1 MSQSNNTLTKERPSV
16 TVTYDLFD
24 LPTAQH
30 KAGLAGLLLQ
40 IENMTESMTSR
51 NMTVDQIPNVIEV
64 SATTATIRFTQESIQ
79 GLFDDLYAAEI
90 VEASVKTK
98 WAGATLKREEEIEE
112 TDPETKKTKRSKRF
126 VYDVVEPTGHFLKHN
141 LPGEEKLW
149 LKLWRNM
156 VWEIPRSKPT
166 TRLPFQCRSEQKP
179 CSEGPPA
186 WKDLMAYDK
195 CRKTN
200 SFRTDAI
207 SSALLLGAQAANAEA
222 VPFEG
227 RVEQTLLLHFWPLT
241 VLIYV
246 PQQIDNDGEQKFV
259 GYSLAIPEVANL
271 EEFCDDYPRLLKE
284 LSTEKQGYRPAAS
297 VIDIPAQSAL
307 EFLSHL
313 GGLARHAAG
322 RGRLRH
328 SVNSIEFL
336 HLVKAGNNVKSM
348 ASGQIAPN
356 PTLLDKY
363 RAIASP
369 SERKYRNPLFRAA
382 LLQSLLDDVDW
393 YVSMS
398 DMLCQ
403 RPWQFFLRGDKTP
416 RSMPWF
422 STDAAN
428 RFQLSQTEF
437 EGTVKVHAMT
447 QDTSKPEAKP
457 TPLDLLVHRLIS
469 NFVNRKTEEKSHL
482 KWSDFQKTKNEKG
495 DERMD
500 IPKDYRDA
508 REKIVSGI
516 FLGMRSR
523 REQDFVDFF
532 TANICSVGQFLRE
545 EDFHIVAQALL
556 NDPDTVK
563 TLAMLS
569 LSANS

>member
-1 MSQSNNTLTKERPSV
+1 MSKSEVGEKNDSASV
-16 TVTYDLFD
+16 TITYDLFD

-30 KAGLAGLLLQ
+30 KAGLAGLLLE
-40 IENMTESMTSR
+40 IESMKSR
-51 NMTVDQIPNVIEV
+51 KLKPELIPDIIE
-64 SATTATIRFTQESIQ
+64 SSPYKTTIRFTEASIQ
-79 GLFDDLYAAEI
+79 GLFDDVYDAEV
-90 VEASVKTK
+90 VEASVKSK
-98 WAGATLKREEEIEE
+98 WPGATLKREDEVEE
-112 TDPETKKTKRSKRF
+112 TDPETKKVKRSKRF
-126 VYDVVEPTGHFLKHN
+126 IYDVVQPMGHFLKQH
-141 LPGEEKLW
+141 LPPEGGLW

-166 TRLPFQCRSEQKP
+166 TRLPFNSRSERKP

-186 WKDLMAYDK
+186 WKDLLAFTK
-195 CRKTN
+195 CQKTN

-207 SSALLLGAQAANAEA
+207 SSALLLGAQAANAES

-246 PQQIDNDGEQKFV
+246 PQQVENDGERNFV

-271 EEFCDDYPRLLKE
+271 EEFCEDYPRLLHE
-284 LSTEKQGYRPAAS
+284 LPTEAHGYRPAAA

-307 EFLSHL
+307 EFLNHL
-313 GGLARHAAG
+313 AELAQHAA
-322 RGRLRH
+322 RKSQLRH

-356 PTLLDKY
+356 PRLLDKY

-369 SERKYRNPLFRAA
+369 AEQKYRNPFFRGA
-382 LLQSLLDDVDW
+382 LLQALLDNVDW
-393 YVSMS
+393 YECMS

-403 RPWQFFLRGDKTP
+403 RPWQFFIRGDKTP
-416 RSMPWF
+416 RSIPWF
-422 STDAAN
+422 SADAAN
-428 RFQLSQTEF
+428 RFQLSLTEYQ
-437 EGTVKVHAMT
+437 GTVKVHAMKQENSNPAADPT
-447 QDTSKPEAKP
+447 Q
-457 TPLDLLVHRLIS
+457 PLDLLVHRLIR
-469 NFVNRKTEEKSHL
+469 NFVSRKTEAKSNL
-482 KWSDFQKTKNEKG
+482 KWSEFQKTKNEKG
-495 DERMD
+495 EERTD
-500 IPKDYRDA
+500 VPKDYREA
-508 REKIVSGI
+508 REKIVSDI

-532 TANICSVGQFLRE
+532 TAHICSEPQFLRVDE
-545 EDFHIVAQALL
+545 FHVVAQALL
-556 NDPDTVK
+556 TDPEKVK
-563 TLAMLS
+563 TLAMLA